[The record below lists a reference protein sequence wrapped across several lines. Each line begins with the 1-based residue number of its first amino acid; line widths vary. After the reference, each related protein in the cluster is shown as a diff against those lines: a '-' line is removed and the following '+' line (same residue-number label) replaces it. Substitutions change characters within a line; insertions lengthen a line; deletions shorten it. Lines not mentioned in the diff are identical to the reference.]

1 MDMADWRAGGHVT
14 DAWST
19 RDPIGPRFDVNDS
32 ISRWSRARSVAPE
45 RIHHHHY
52 HHHHH
57 HHHARN
63 RCSVAKEVVARV
75 GVTTNCIV
83 TRKLRDYG
91 ARGNHRECGACARR
105 EVARHRENGGRA
117 RKGVEA
123 VRRQRED
130 EEEGGGGRRL
140 KQLLFI
146 LSDRIRGPSEWE
158 RESSNCSRHWIFIA
172 PCSTLARCHFAYRVF
187 EYNAPR
193 VSNRRSILPI
203 DRAQMPR
210 LSLVTET
217 TKRLPNTAA
226 FRESVHISLL
236 KRKILKRLA
245 SKREEGR
252 LGQ

>member
-105 EVARHRENGGRA
+105 EVAHHRENGGRA

-158 RESSNCSRHWIFIA
+158 REFK
-172 PCSTLARCHFAYRVF
+172 L
-187 EYNAPR
+187 
-193 VSNRRSILPI
+193 
-203 DRAQMPR
+203 
-210 LSLVTET
+210 
-217 TKRLPNTAA
+217 
-226 FRESVHISLL
+226 
-236 KRKILKRLA
+236 LA
-245 SKREEGR
+245 SLNFHCSVFHARSLPFRVPSIRIQCSSSIESSIYPSHRSRANAAALPRNGND
-252 LGQ
+252 